1 MKMGVLIDKI
11 IKAPLF
17 KGLTKEEMEKV
28 LSVAHEIKWR
38 EGDTVIAEGEMGE
51 TMYII
56 YSGSVK
62 VSKRLTL
69 PQFSDESRHSEKTLI
84 RLDAVEPI
92 VVGEVAVLTKAERS
106 ATITATK
113 ECLVLEIYGPEL
125 AKLCEADTKIGFK
138 IMGNLA
144 QILSERLRQANRDLV
159 RLSTALSVAL
169 G

>member
-1 MKMGVLIDKI
+1 MGVLTEKI
-11 IKAPLF
+11 IKASLF
-17 KGLTKEEMEKV
+17 KGLTEAEMGKV
-28 LSVAHEIKWR
+28 LSVAHEIKWS
-38 EGDTVIAEGEMGE
+38 EGDTVITEGEMGE
-51 TMYII
+51 TIYII

-69 PQFSDESRHSEKTLI
+69 PQLSDERGPSEKTLI

-92 VVGEVAVLTKAERS
+92 VVGEVAMLTKAERS

-113 ECLVLEIYGPEL
+113 QCLALEIYGPDL
-125 AKLCEADTKIGFK
+125 ARLCEADTKTGFK

-144 QILSERLRQANRDLV
+144 KLLSERLRQANRDV
-159 RLSTALSVAL
+159 TRLATALSVAL

>member
-1 MKMGVLIDKI
+1 MGVLTEKI

-17 KGLTKEEMEKV
+17 KGLTEEEMEKV
-28 LSVAHEIKWR
+28 LSVAHEIKWS
-38 EGDTVIAEGEMGE
+38 EGDTVITEGEMGE
-51 TMYII
+51 TIYII

-69 PQFSDESRHSEKTLI
+69 PQLSDERGPSEKTLI

-92 VVGEVAVLTKAERS
+92 VVGEVAMLTKAERS

-113 ECLVLEIYGPEL
+113 ECLALEIYGPDL
-125 AKLCEADTKIGFK
+125 ARLCQADAKTGFK

-144 QILSERLRQANRDLV
+144 KLLSERLRQANRDV
-159 RLSTALSVAL
+159 IRLSTALSVAL

>member
-1 MKMGVLIDKI
+1 MGILTEKI

-17 KGLTKEEMEKV
+17 KGLTGEEMDKV
-28 LSVAHEIKWR
+28 LSVAHEIKWKQG
-38 EGDTVIAEGEMGE
+38 ETVITEGEMGE

-69 PQFSDESRHSEKTLI
+69 PQFSDERGHAEKTLI
-84 RLDAVEPI
+84 HLDAVEPI
-92 VVGEVAVLTKAERS
+92 VVGEVAMLTKAERS
-106 ATITATK
+106 ATITTTK

-125 AKLCEADTKIGFK
+125 AKLCETDTKIGFK

-144 QILSERLRQANRDLV
+144 KLLSDRLRQANRDLV

>member
-1 MKMGVLIDKI
+1 LIEKI

-17 KGLTKEEMEKV
+17 KGLTEEEMEKV
-28 LSVAHEIKWR
+28 LSVAHEIKWG
-38 EGDTVIAEGEMGE
+38 EGETVITEGEMGE

-56 YSGSVK
+56 YSGAVK

-69 PQFSDESRHSEKTLI
+69 PQFSDERGQSEKTLI
-84 RLDAVEPI
+84 KMEATEPI
-92 VVGEVAVLTKAERS
+92 VVGEVAMVTKAERS
-106 ATITATK
+106 ATITTTK
-113 ECLVLEIYGPEL
+113 ECMVLEIYGPDL

-144 QILSERLRQANRDLV
+144 QLLSDRLRQANRDVV

-169 G
+169 S

>member
-1 MKMGVLIDKI
+1 MGVLIEKI

-28 LSVAHEIKWR
+28 LSVAHEIKWS
-38 EGDTVIAEGEMGE
+38 EGDTVITEGEMGE

-69 PQFSDESRHSEKTLI
+69 PQFSDERGHSEKTLI
-84 RLDAVEPI
+84 RLDATEPI
-92 VVGEVAVLTKAERS
+92 VVGEVAMLTKAERS

-113 ECLVLEIYGPEL
+113 ECMVLEIYGSDL
-125 AKLCEADTKIGFK
+125 AKLCEGDTQIGFK

-144 QILSERLRQANRDLV
+144 QLLSDRLRQANRDVV

-169 G
+169 S

>member
-1 MKMGVLIDKI
+1 MGILTDKI

-28 LSVAHEIKWR
+28 LSAAHEIKWR
-38 EGDTVIAEGEMGE
+38 QGDTVITEGEMGE

-69 PQFSDESRHSEKTLI
+69 PQFSDERGHTEKTLI
-84 RLDAVEPI
+84 RLDATEPI
-92 VVGEVAVLTKAERS
+92 VVGEVAMLTKAERS

-144 QILSERLRQANRDLV
+144 KLLSDRLRQANRDLV

>member
-1 MKMGVLIDKI
+1 MGILIEKI

-17 KGLTKEEMEKV
+17 KGLTKEEMENV

-38 EGDTVIAEGEMGE
+38 EDDTVITEGEMGE

-69 PQFSDESRHSEKTLI
+69 PQLSDERGPSEKTLI
-84 RLDAVEPI
+84 RMDAVEPI
-92 VVGEVAVLTKAERS
+92 VVGEVAMLTKAERS

-113 ECLVLEIYGPEL
+113 ECLALEISGPEL

-144 QILSERLRQANRDLV
+144 HILSDRLRQTNRDV
-159 RLSTALSVAL
+159 IRLATALSVAL

>member
-1 MKMGVLIDKI
+1 MGVLTEKI

-17 KGLTKEEMEKV
+17 KGLTEAEMEKV
-28 LSVAHEIKWR
+28 LSVAHEIKWS
-38 EGDTVIAEGEMGE
+38 EGDTVITEGEMGE
-51 TMYII
+51 TIYII

-69 PQFSDESRHSEKTLI
+69 PQLSDERGPGEKTLL
-84 RLDAVEPI
+84 RMDAVEPI
-92 VVGEVAVLTKAERS
+92 VVGEVAMLTKAERS

-113 ECLVLEIYGPEL
+113 ECLALEIYGPDL
-125 AKLCEADTKIGFK
+125 AKLCEADAKTGFK

-144 QILSERLRQANRDLV
+144 KLLSERLRQANRDV
-159 RLSTALSVAL
+159 TRLATALSVAL

>member
-1 MKMGVLIDKI
+1 MGVLTEKI

-17 KGLTKEEMEKV
+17 KGLTEEEMEKV
-28 LSVAHEIKWR
+28 LSVAHEIKWS
-38 EGDTVIAEGEMGE
+38 EGDTVITEGEMGE
-51 TMYII
+51 TIYII

-69 PQFSDESRHSEKTLI
+69 PQLSDERGPSEKTLI

-92 VVGEVAVLTKAERS
+92 VVGEVAMLTKAERS

-113 ECLVLEIYGPEL
+113 ECLALEIYGPDL
-125 AKLCEADTKIGFK
+125 AKLCEADAKTGFK

-144 QILSERLRQANRDLV
+144 KLLSERLRQANRDV
-159 RLSTALSVAL
+159 TRLATALSVAL

>member
-1 MKMGVLIDKI
+1 MGVLTEKI
-11 IKAPLF
+11 IKASLF
-17 KGLTKEEMEKV
+17 KGLTEAEMGKV
-28 LSVAHEIKWR
+28 LSVAHEIKWS
-38 EGDTVIAEGEMGE
+38 EGDTVITEGEMGE
-51 TMYII
+51 TIYII

-69 PQFSDESRHSEKTLI
+69 PQLSDERGPSEKTLI

-92 VVGEVAVLTKAERS
+92 VVGEVAMLTKAERS

-113 ECLVLEIYGPEL
+113 ECLALEIYGPDL
-125 AKLCEADTKIGFK
+125 AKLCEADAKTGFK

-144 QILSERLRQANRDLV
+144 KLLSERLRQANRDV
-159 RLSTALSVAL
+159 IRLSTALSVAL

>member
-1 MKMGVLIDKI
+1 MGVLTEKL

-17 KGLTKEEMEKV
+17 KGLTKGEMERV
-28 LSVAHEIKWR
+28 LTVAREIKWG
-38 EGDTVIAEGEMGE
+38 EGDTVITEGELGE

-69 PQFSDESRHSEKTLI
+69 PQFSDERGQSEKTLI
-84 RLDAVEPI
+84 KMDAVEPI
-92 VVGEVAVLTKAERS
+92 VVGEVAMLTKAERS

-113 ECLVLEIYGPEL
+113 ECIALEIYGPDL

-144 QILSERLRQANRDLV
+144 QILSERLRQANRDVV
-159 RLSTALSVAL
+159 RLATALSVAL
-169 G
+169 S

>member
-1 MKMGVLIDKI
+1 MGVLTEKL

-28 LSVAHEIKWR
+28 LSVAHEKKWG
-38 EGDTVIAEGEMGE
+38 EGDTVITEGEMGE

-69 PQFSDESRHSEKTLI
+69 PQLSDDRGPSEKTLI
-84 RLDAVEPI
+84 RLEATEPI
-92 VVGEVAVLTKAERS
+92 VVGEVAMLTKAERS
-106 ATITATK
+106 ATITAAK
-113 ECLVLEIYGPEL
+113 DCLALEIYGPDL
-125 AKLCEADTKIGFK
+125 AKLCEADTNIGFK

-144 QILSERLRQANRDLV
+144 QILSERLRQTNRDV
-159 RLSTALSVAL
+159 IRLTTALSVAL

>member
-1 MKMGVLIDKI
+1 MGVLTEKL

-17 KGLTKEEMEKV
+17 KGLTKEEMDKV
-28 LSVAHEIKWR
+28 LSVAHEIKWG
-38 EGDTVIAEGEMGE
+38 EGDTVITEGEMGE

-69 PQFSDESRHSEKTLI
+69 PQLSDERGPSEKTLI

-92 VVGEVAVLTKAERS
+92 VVGEVAMLTKAERS

-113 ECLVLEIYGPEL
+113 ECLALEIYGPDL
-125 AKLCEADTKIGFK
+125 ARLCEAETKIGFK

-144 QILSERLRQANRDLV
+144 QILSEKLRQTNRDV
-159 RLSTALSVAL
+159 IRLATALSVAL

>member
-1 MKMGVLIDKI
+1 MEILTEKL

-17 KGLTKEEMEKV
+17 KGLTQEEMEKV
-28 LSVAHEIKWR
+28 LSVAHEIKWV
-38 EGDTVIAEGEMGE
+38 EGETVITEGEMGE

-69 PQFSDESRHSEKTLI
+69 PQFSDESGHSEKTLI
-84 RLDAVEPI
+84 KLDAIEPI
-92 VVGEVAVLTKAERS
+92 VVGEVAMLTKAERS
-106 ATITATK
+106 ATITVTK
-113 ECLVLEIYGPEL
+113 ECLVLEIHGTEL
-125 AKLCEADTKIGFK
+125 AKLCEADTKIGLK

-144 QILSERLRQANRDLV
+144 QLLSDRLRQANRDV
-159 RLSTALSVAL
+159 IRLTTALSVAL

>member
-1 MKMGVLIDKI
+1 MGVLTEKI

-17 KGLTKEEMEKV
+17 KGLTEEEMEKV
-28 LSVAHEIKWR
+28 LSVAHEIKWS
-38 EGDTVIAEGEMGE
+38 EGDTVITEGEMGE
-51 TMYII
+51 TIYII

-69 PQFSDESRHSEKTLI
+69 PQLSDERGPSEKTLI

-92 VVGEVAVLTKAERS
+92 VVGEVAMLTKAERS
-106 ATITATK
+106 ATITAMK
-113 ECLVLEIYGPEL
+113 ECLALEIYGPDL
-125 AKLCEADTKIGFK
+125 AKLCQADTKTGFK

-144 QILSERLRQANRDLV
+144 KLLSERLRQANRDV
-159 RLSTALSVAL
+159 IRLSTALSVAL

>member
-1 MKMGVLIDKI
+1 MGVLIEKI

-38 EGDTVIAEGEMGE
+38 EGDTVITEGEMGE

-69 PQFSDESRHSEKTLI
+69 PQLSDERGHSEKTLI
-84 RLDAVEPI
+84 RMDAVEPI
-92 VVGEVAVLTKAERS
+92 VVGEVAMLTKAERS

-125 AKLCEADTKIGFK
+125 AKLCEADTKIGLK
-138 IMGNLA
+138 IMENLA
-144 QILSERLRQANRDLV
+144 QILSERLRQTNRDV
-159 RLSTALSVAL
+159 IRLSTALSVAL

>member
-1 MKMGVLIDKI
+1 MGVLTERL

-17 KGLTKEEMEKV
+17 KGLTNEEMEKV

-38 EGDTVIAEGEMGE
+38 EGDTVITEGEMGE

-69 PQFSDESRHSEKTLI
+69 PQLSDERGHSEKTLI
-84 RLDAVEPI
+84 RMDAVEPI
-92 VVGEVAVLTKAERS
+92 VVGEVAMLTKAERS

-113 ECLVLEIYGPEL
+113 ECLVLEISGPEL
-125 AKLCEADTKIGFK
+125 AKLCEADTKIGSK

-144 QILSERLRQANRDLV
+144 KLLSDRLRQANRDLV

>member
-1 MKMGVLIDKI
+1 MGVLIEKLF
-11 IKAPLF
+11 KAPLF
-17 KGLTKEEMEKV
+17 KGLTKEEMERV
-28 LSVAHEIKWR
+28 LSVAHEIKWGD
-38 EGDTVIAEGEMGE
+38 GDTVITEGEMGE

-62 VSKRLTL
+62 VSKRLML
-69 PQFSDESRHSEKTLI
+69 PQLSDERGHSEKTLI

-92 VVGEVAVLTKAERS
+92 VVGEVAMLTKAERS
-106 ATITATK
+106 ATITATR

-144 QILSERLRQANRDLV
+144 KLLSDRLRQTNRDV
-159 RLSTALSVAL
+159 IRLSTALSVAL

>member
-1 MKMGVLIDKI
+1 MGVLIEKI

-28 LSVAHEIKWR
+28 LTVAHEIKWG
-38 EGDTVIAEGEMGE
+38 EGDTVITEGEMGE

-69 PQFSDESRHSEKTLI
+69 PQFSDERGHSEKTLI
-84 RLDAVEPI
+84 KMDAVEPI
-92 VVGEVAVLTKAERS
+92 VVGEVAMLTKAERS

-144 QILSERLRQANRDLV
+144 RILSDRLRQANRDVV

-169 G
+169 S

>member
-1 MKMGVLIDKI
+1 MGVIIEKI

-28 LSVAHEIKWR
+28 LSLAHEIKWG
-38 EGDTVIAEGEMGE
+38 EGDTVITEGEMGE

-56 YSGSVK
+56 YSGAVK

-69 PQFSDESRHSEKTLI
+69 PQFSDERGQSEKTLI
-84 RLDAVEPI
+84 KMEATEPI
-92 VVGEVAVLTKAERS
+92 VVGEVAMLTKAERS

-113 ECLVLEIYGPEL
+113 ECLVLEIYGSEL
-125 AKLCEADTKIGFK
+125 AKLCESDAEIGFK
-138 IMGNLA
+138 MMRNLA
-144 QILSERLRQANRDLV
+144 QILSERLRQTNRDVV

-169 G
+169 S

>member
-1 MKMGVLIDKI
+1 MGELTDKL

-17 KGLTKEEMEKV
+17 RGLTKEEMEKV

-38 EGDTVIAEGEMGE
+38 EGDTVITEGDMGE
-51 TMYII
+51 TIYII

-69 PQFSDESRHSEKTLI
+69 PQFSDERGPSEKTLI
-84 RLDAVEPI
+84 RLDATEPI
-92 VVGEVAVLTKAERS
+92 VVGEVAMLTKAERS
-106 ATITATK
+106 ATITTTK
-113 ECLVLEIYGPEL
+113 ECLALEIYGPEL

-138 IMGNLA
+138 IMSNLA
-144 QILSERLRQANRDLV
+144 QILSDRLRQTNRDV
-159 RLSTALSVAL
+159 IRLATALSVAL

>member
-1 MKMGVLIDKI
+1 MGVLTEKL

-17 KGLTKEEMEKV
+17 KGLTKEEMDKV
-28 LSVAHEIKWR
+28 LSVAHEIKWG
-38 EGDTVIAEGEMGE
+38 EGDTVITEGEMGE

-69 PQFSDESRHSEKTLI
+69 PQLSDERGPSEKTLI
-84 RLDAVEPI
+84 SLDAVEPI
-92 VVGEVAVLTKAERS
+92 VVGEVAMLTKAERS

-113 ECLVLEIYGPEL
+113 ECLALQIYGPDL
-125 AKLCEADTKIGFK
+125 AKLCESETKIGFK

-144 QILSERLRQANRDLV
+144 QILSEKLRQTNRDV
-159 RLSTALSVAL
+159 IRLATALSVAL